1 MDHVLIAEIAS
12 WITDAGSLAAA
23 ITAVLVVLG
32 LLTRAKPVRW
42 VWRQLIGE
50 PVGRWAGSIVSAQ
63 VDPLR
68 TDIAELR
75 TELRTDTVDLKA
87 LHVELVNHMGAE
99 EDLRAADIADRDRR
113 QDEIDRWR
121 TDVRDDVAE
130 IKTGLGTVHRRIDS
144 ALQRLAEGNPEVRR

>member
-1 MDHVLIAEIAS
+1 MLAELPT
-12 WITDAGSLAAA
+12 WLTDAGTIAGVIIATAA
-23 ITAVLVVLG
+23 VLG

-50 PVGRWAGSIVSAQ
+50 PVGRWAGGIVSAQ
-63 VDPLR
+63 VDPVR

-75 TELRTDTVDLKA
+75 TDLSTNTVDLKA
-87 LHVELVNHMGAE
+87 LRVELVNHMGAA

-113 QDEIDRWR
+113 QDEMDRWR

-144 ALQRLAEGNPEVRR
+144 ALQRLAEGNPEVRP

>member
-1 MDHVLIAEIAS
+1 MLAELPT
-12 WITDAGSLAAA
+12 WLTDAGTIAGVIIATAA
-23 ITAVLVVLG
+23 VLG

-50 PVGRWAGSIVSAQ
+50 PVGRWAGGIVSAQ
-63 VDPLR
+63 VDPVR
-68 TDIAELR
+68 AELA
-75 TELRTDTVDLKA
+75 ELSTQ
-87 LHVELVNHMGAE
+87 LVNHMGAA

-113 QDEIDRWR
+113 QDEMDRWR

-144 ALQRLAEGNPEVRR
+144 ALQRLAEGNPEVRP

>member
-1 MDHVLIAEIAS
+1 MVLAELAS

-63 VDPLR
+63 VDPVR
-68 TDIAELR
+68 ADIAELR

-87 LHVELVNHMGAE
+87 LRVELVNHMGAE
-99 EDLRAADIADRDRR
+99 EDLRSADIADRDRR
-113 QDEIDRWR
+113 QEEVDRWR
-121 TDVRDDVAE
+121 SAVRDDVSE

-144 ALQRLAEGNPEVRR
+144 ALQRLAEGNPEVRP

>member
-1 MDHVLIAEIAS
+1 MLAELPS
-12 WITDAGSLAAA
+12 WLTDAGSLAAA

-50 PVGRWAGSIVSAQ
+50 PVGRWAGGIVSAQ
-63 VDPLR
+63 VDPVR
-68 TDIAELR
+68 AELA
-75 TELRTDTVDLKA
+75 ELSTQ
-87 LHVELVNHMGAE
+87 LVNHMGAA

-113 QDEIDRWR
+113 QDEMDRWR

-144 ALQRLAEGNPEVRR
+144 ALQRLAEGNPEVRP